1 MTNNDMKDKILKNVK
16 ENIAISNIKEELK
29 NENKGNKN
37 VKYSVLSA
45 CAVVLIV
52 GIVFINNP
60 FGRSTDTAENQNIS
74 INDTLE
80 NSMETDIIQNI
91 ININKIEKPEK
102 VAYNEIALML
112 NDFKVLQVEEL
123 EEYYKTKIL
132 PNYIPD
138 NLSIKKNTFGFYEK
152 NENIYYDQNSLIYE
166 DKESNKILSIT
177 VAKERKIHYDFDF
190 RNHIENTYNASTINN
205 KEVTIFNF
213 EFEDYID
220 TPANV
225 VKYNCYYTN
234 FEKDGTCFDITS
246 YNIEEEEFIKI
257 LSSLL

>member
-1 MTNNDMKDKILKNVK
+1 M
-16 ENIAISNIKEELK
+16 
-29 NENKGNKN
+29 
-37 VKYSVLSA
+37 LSA
-45 CAVVLIV
+45 CAVVLLV
-52 GIVFINNP
+52 GIVFINSP
-60 FGRSTDTAENQNIS
+60 FGSSTDTAENQNIS

-80 NSMETDIIQNI
+80 NSMETDIVKNI
-91 ININKIEKPEK
+91 ININKIEKPS
-102 VAYNEIALML
+102 VVDYYEIAKML
-112 NDFKVLQVEEL
+112 NDFKELQVEEL

-132 PNYIPD
+132 PNYIPND
-138 NLSIKKNTFGFYEK
+138 LSIKKNTFGFYEK

-166 DKESNKILSIT
+166 NKESNQILSIT

-220 TPANV
+220 TTTNA

-246 YNIEEEEFIKI
+246 HNIEEEEFIKI

>member
-29 NENKGNKN
+29 NENEGNKN
-37 VKYSVLSA
+37 VIYSMLSV
-45 CAVVLIV
+45 CVVALIV

-60 FGRSTDTAENQNIS
+60 FGRITDNAENQNIS
-74 INDTLE
+74 INDVLE
-80 NSMETDIIQNI
+80 NSMETDIVQNI

-132 PNYIPD
+132 PNYIPN
-138 NLSIKKNTFGFYEK
+138 NLSIKKNTFGFYKK

-166 DKESNKILSIT
+166 DKENNQILSIT

-190 RNHIENTYNASTINN
+190 RNHIENTYNASKINN

-213 EFEDYID
+213 EFEDYIV
-220 TPANV
+220 TSSNTV
-225 VKYNCYYTN
+225 NYNCYYTN
-234 FEKDGTCFDITS
+234 FEKEGTCFDITS